1 MSTGTLAKYNYI
13 HLVSAFLD
21 FLSEKILCHALPNYP
36 SVDTTMIQYIMYN
49 NYTILTNRKPPTKK
63 TRRN

>member
-21 FLSEKILCHALPNYP
+21 FLSERILCHALPNYP
-36 SVDTTMIQYIMYN
+36 HEDTTMIQYIIYK
-49 NYTILTNRKPPTKK
+49 NYTILMNRKKPTKK